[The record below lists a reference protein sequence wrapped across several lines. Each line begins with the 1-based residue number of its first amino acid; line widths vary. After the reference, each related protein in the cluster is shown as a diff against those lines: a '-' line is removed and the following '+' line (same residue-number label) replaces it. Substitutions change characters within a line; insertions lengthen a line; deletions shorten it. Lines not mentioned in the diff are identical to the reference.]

1 MENKFLKG
9 KKILIVEDD
18 SSSRLY
24 LNKILEKTG
33 AVLLNAGDGQEAID
47 ISMENPDI
55 DIILMDIQLPVM
67 DGYKSAEKI
76 RQFRK
81 NIIIIA
87 QTAYGLMGDKEK
99 IIDSGFN
106 DFVIKPIFAQNLIE
120 KLVNSIDKENFL
132 RAGIFFNLFRV
143 FSNMFEF
150 SPEFFN
156 FSNPPLLFRFN
167 VFSEY

>member
-1 MENKFLKG
+1 MENEFLKG
-9 KKILIVEDD
+9 RKILIVEDD

-33 AVLLNAGDGQEAID
+33 VIILNAGDGQEAID
-47 ISMENPDI
+47 IAFENADI

-76 RQFRK
+76 REFRE

-106 DFVIKPIFAQNLIE
+106 DFIIKPIFAHTLIE
-120 KLVNSIDKENFL
+120 KLVASLTRKK
-132 RAGIFFNLFRV
+132 
-143 FSNMFEF
+143 
-150 SPEFFN
+150 P
-156 FSNPPLLFRFN
+156 
-167 VFSEY
+167 

>member
-1 MENKFLKG
+1 MENEFLKG
-9 KKILIVEDD
+9 RKILIVEDD

-33 AVLLNAGDGQEAID
+33 VILLNAGDGQEAID
-47 ISMENPDI
+47 IALDNPDI

-67 DGYKSAEKI
+67 NGYKSAEKI
-76 RQFRK
+76 REFRE

-106 DFVIKPIFAQNLIE
+106 DFIIKPIFAQALIE
-120 KLVNSIDKENFL
+120 KLVASLTRKK
-132 RAGIFFNLFRV
+132 
-143 FSNMFEF
+143 S
-150 SPEFFN
+150 
-156 FSNPPLLFRFN
+156 
-167 VFSEY
+167 